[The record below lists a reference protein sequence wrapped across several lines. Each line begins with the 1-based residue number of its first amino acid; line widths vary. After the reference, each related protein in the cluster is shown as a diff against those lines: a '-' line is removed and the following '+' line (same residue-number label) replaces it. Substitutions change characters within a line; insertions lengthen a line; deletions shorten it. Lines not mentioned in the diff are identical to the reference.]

1 MLDFKI
7 HKKIQNKILYLI
19 DNSAFIYFFVKIA
32 KSILKFIFYLKS
44 LLFLRTFLLALEFK
58 NLKSVRQI
66 TKYV

>member
-32 KSILKFIFYLKS
+32 KSILKSISYLKS
-44 LLFLRTFLLALEFK
+44 LLFLGHFC
-58 NLKSVRQI
+58 
-66 TKYV
+66 